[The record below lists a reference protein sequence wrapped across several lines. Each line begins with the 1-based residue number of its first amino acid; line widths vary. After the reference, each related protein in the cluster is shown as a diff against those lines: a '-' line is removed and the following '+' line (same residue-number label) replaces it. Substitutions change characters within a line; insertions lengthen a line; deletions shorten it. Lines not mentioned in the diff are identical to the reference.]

1 MVFVTLCDF
10 FDFVFFFVL
19 SFFSVL
25 SKSSSVLKVNLK
37 LQKLAT
43 IIWYK
48 TLHVNSYCYT
58 LDINTIIII
67 RRKKL
72 ENKEI

>member
-1 MVFVTLCDF
+1 MVFVTFCDF

-25 SKSSSVLKVNLK
+25 AKSSSVLEVNLK

-58 LDINTIIII
+58 LNINTITII

>member
-1 MVFVTLCDF
+1 MVFVTFCDF

-25 SKSSSVLKVNLK
+25 AKSSSVYVLKVK

-58 LDINTIIII
+58 LNINAIII
-67 RRKKL
+67 RRKKQL